1 MSHVK
6 RIFVWTILLIGSAVL
21 FYMWAN
27 NQMFMIQKEES
38 AYVEPLIV
46 VSPMPKVASSSA
58 EFYTVSTS
66 SLMQILMEKDLNK
79 DEWSS
84 STLKISSTTIDSTD
98 FSFVFPNRSSD
109 LYQGCTYRIDLDLG
123 TSTQPNYMGV
133 LLVDLGTQKEVKAK
147 DSGLVY
153 SLTFKDQKFLWSV
166 GNIWPGEYYLSI
178 PMINGKEVVVKSE
191 RFSIYEKPEGY
202 VCEK

>member
-21 FYMWAN
+21 FYMWAT
-27 NQMFMIQKEES
+27 NQMYMIEAEKTQIS
-38 AYVEPLIV
+38 EPLMV
-46 VSPMPKVASSSA
+46 VSPVSDKAEPVPEFYTASASSS
-58 EFYTVSTS
+58 
-66 SLMQILMEKDLNK
+66 MQILLEKDLNK

-98 FSFVFPNRSSD
+98 FSFIFPNKRS
-109 LYQGCTYRIDLDLG
+109 LIYQGCTYRIELDLG
-123 TSTQPNYMGV
+123 TSTPANYMGV
-133 LLVDLGTQKEVKAK
+133 LLVDVGTQKEVRAK

-166 GNIWPGEYYLSI
+166 GNVWPGEYYLS
-178 PMINGKEVVVKSE
+178 
-191 RFSIYEKPEGY
+191 
-202 VCEK
+202 